1 MNQVSS
7 SADTESGVATGGR
20 LHIQSV
26 DSKDD
31 REQFIRMPWQ
41 LYRDDRFWI
50 PPLLFDRRQLLSPK
64 NPFFEHARMKA
75 WIAFRGS
82 RPVGRISAQI
92 DHLHL
97 EYIDKTTGF
106 FGMLEAE
113 DDPQVFDLLFSTA
126 ESWLRDNGMQQ
137 MIGPFNLSINHDCGL
152 LVEGFESP
160 PYFMMPHNPPYYEKR
175 IMQRSYRPIKDTL
188 AYMLEIDAEA
198 SPAIKAVA
206 KRKADVIKVRPVD
219 LSRLPEELETLR
231 DIHQDAWADNWNFV
245 PFTAKEFTHLGKD
258 LKSLVPPELVQIA
271 EVGGEP
277 AAMIV
282 AFPNINEAIADLN
295 GKLLPFGWLKLLWRL
310 KISFTKT
317 ARVPLMGI
325 RRKYHNSLTGA
336 ALALMV
342 INQAM
347 AAGKKLGL
355 EQIELSWILDDNKGM
370 RNIIEALGATVHKR
384 YRFFAS
390 DLV

>member
-1 MNQVSS
+1 MSFIVV
-7 SADTESGVATGGR
+7 G
-20 LHIQSV
+20 IQSQ
-26 DSKDD
+26 
-31 REQFIRMPWQ
+31 RLQQ
-41 LYRDDRFWI
+41 
-50 PPLLFDRRQLLSPK
+50 
-64 NPFFEHARMKA
+64 PFL
-75 WIAFRGS
+75 G
-82 RPVGRISAQI
+82 
-92 DHLHL
+92 
-97 EYIDKTTGF
+97 
-106 FGMLEAE
+106 
-113 DDPQVFDLLFSTA
+113 
-126 ESWLRDNGMQQ
+126 
-137 MIGPFNLSINHDCGL
+137 GL
-152 LVEGFESP
+152 
-160 PYFMMPHNPPYYEKR
+160 
-175 IMQRSYRPIKDTL
+175 
-188 AYMLEIDAEA
+188 
-198 SPAIKAVA
+198 
-206 KRKADVIKVRPVD
+206 
-219 LSRLPEELETLR
+219 
-231 DIHQDAWADNWNFV
+231 
-245 PFTAKEFTHLGKD
+245 
-258 LKSLVPPELVQIA
+258 
-271 EVGGEP
+271 
-277 AAMIV
+277 IV